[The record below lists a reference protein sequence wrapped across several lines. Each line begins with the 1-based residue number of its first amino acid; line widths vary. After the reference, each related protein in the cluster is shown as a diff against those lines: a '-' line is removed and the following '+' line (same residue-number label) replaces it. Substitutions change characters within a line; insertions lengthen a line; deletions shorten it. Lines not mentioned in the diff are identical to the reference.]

1 MIKKLIQQYK
11 TAKSDRAQ
19 FESTWQ
25 EIVNYMLPDRGSITS
40 EKAKGQKTT
49 QYIYDGTAIDALSK
63 FASGIGGLLTN
74 QALPWVDLE
83 WPIAELREDDESK
96 RWLDEV
102 VKIMDAEVQD
112 SNFYVQTDECYLDA
126 GGIGTACMY
135 IGTGKK
141 LLNFKA
147 IFIADIYFLENSDGE
162 IDTVF
167 RSFKLT
173 ARQAKE
179 KFDNLDPSIT
189 EAGEEGALKEKEFP
203 FLHCVFPRTQ
213 FERDE
218 KGNRKRDSKN
228 MPIASVYIDLNNEKL
243 VEEGGYEEMP
253 YAVARMRKFSREI
266 YGRGPGWNALADVKM
281 LNVMEETGIRAFQK
295 AVDPPVSIPNECYS
309 LPLKMGARGYNFN
322 NNWDDPNS
330 EIKPIHL
337 VNPQNLDIYEKKAE
351 QKRNQ
356 IREFF
361 YVNQLQLIN
370 APQMTATEVMQRTSE
385 NLKLVGP
392 VLGRFQPEFLGVIAN
407 RIFGILLRAG
417 KFPPIPQAV
426 LDFLE
431 NSDISLRIKY
441 VSPIAKA
448 QKLYVAQSIQQG
460 IMTIGGT
467 AQIKP
472 EVLDKVDFD
481 KIVDMVSD
489 YYNVPLLPQD
499 QVDAVRQAR
508 AEEIAE
514 VKAQQEAALTAQVA
528 KDASK
533 VKTDEGIFAQ

>member
-1 MIKKLIQQYK
+1 
-11 TAKSDRAQ
+11 
-19 FESTWQ
+19 
-25 EIVNYMLPDRGSITS
+25 
-40 EKAKGQKTT
+40 
-49 QYIYDGTAIDALSK
+49 
-63 FASGIGGLLTN
+63 
-74 QALPWVDLE
+74 
-83 WPIAELREDDESK
+83 
-96 RWLDEV
+96 
-102 VKIMDAEVQD
+102 
-112 SNFYVQTDECYLDA
+112 
-126 GGIGTACMY
+126 
-135 IGTGKK
+135 
-141 LLNFKA
+141 
-147 IFIADIYFLENSDGE
+147 
-162 IDTVF
+162 
-167 RSFKLT
+167 
-173 ARQAKE
+173 
-179 KFDNLDPSIT
+179 
-189 EAGEEGALKEKEFP
+189 
-203 FLHCVFPRTQ
+203 
-213 FERDE
+213 
-218 KGNRKRDSKN
+218 
-228 MPIASVYIDLNNEKL
+228 
-243 VEEGGYEEMP
+243 
-253 YAVARMRKFSREI
+253 
-266 YGRGPGWNALADVKM
+266 
-281 LNVMEETGIRAFQK
+281 
-295 AVDPPVSIPNECYS
+295 
-309 LPLKMGARGYNFN
+309 
-322 NNWDDPNS
+322 
-330 EIKPIHL
+330 
-337 VNPQNLDIYEKKAE
+337 
-351 QKRNQ
+351 
-356 IREFF
+356 
-361 YVNQLQLIN
+361 
-370 APQMTATEVMQRTSE
+370 
-385 NLKLVGP
+385 LKLVGP